1 MASMGKRLS
10 VDDRLSSIRR
20 LRDEQPSA
28 AVLAELRSA
37 LHDKSNLI
45 VAAAAAIVGDQK
57 HADLHA
63 DLEAAFQRFLI
74 DPVKNDKLC
83 RAKIAIVQSL
93 ENLGHEPADL
103 FLRAAGHVQLEPV
116 WGGTEDTG
124 APLRALAILALA
136 RLDYHGLLPL
146 LVDSLADSHKDVRIA
161 AAQAL
166 GYHGS
171 EAASLLLRLKA
182 LMGDKES
189 EVIWECL
196 SCLLTMESSENISF
210 VSRFLDSGDIAKCEA
225 AIIALGRSRVPAAFD
240 LLNACWQRH
249 PIGLDDEVLLA
260 MAMLRLPASTEF
272 LLEIV
277 ATGQDRAA
285 HAAMSALLIHRY
297 DPSLR
302 QRIAVAVKKN
312 GSGSLLASFLR
323 ESETED

>member
-1 MASMGKRLS
+1 MGKRLS
-10 VDDRLSSIRR
+10 VDDRLSAIRR
-20 LRDEQPSA
+20 LRDQQPSVE
-28 AVLAELRSA
+28 VLAELRSA
-37 LHDKSNLI
+37 LRDKSNLI
-45 VAAAAAIVGDQK
+45 VAATAALVGDQK
-57 HADLHA
+57 HAEMRS
-63 DLEAAFQRFLI
+63 DLEAAFERFLV

-93 ENLGHEPADL
+93 DKLGHERADV

-116 WGGTEDTG
+116 WGGTEDTA
-124 APLRALAILALA
+124 APLRSLAILTLA

-182 LMGDKES
+182 LIGDKEP
-189 EVIWECL
+189 EVISECL
-196 SCLLTMESSENISF
+196 FCLLNIESSENVSF
-210 VSRFLDSGDIAKCEA
+210 VSRFLDSGDSAKCES
-225 AIIALGRSRVPAAFD
+225 AIIALGRSRVPAVFD
-240 LLNACWQRH
+240 LLKACWERH
-249 PIGLDDEVLLA
+249 PIGLDEEILLA

-277 ATGQDRAA
+277 ATGQERAA
-285 HAAMSALLIHRY
+285 HAALAALLIHRY

-302 QRIAVAVKKN
+302 QRIAEAVKQN
-312 GSGSLLASFLR
+312 GSGTLRASFLR
-323 ESETED
+323 ESASED